1 MTDSRSTVAVVAD
14 PPKEGPLS
22 RLARSARTGAM
33 RLAGTVRSEA
43 GEAIEAAGVSVTRL
57 HRRVILTVA
66 ALLLILLAGAVFRA
80 LGMAWMNYA
89 LIALVGLGAAYAFLQ
104 PAHLAGVLLVGG
116 GVAALKG
123 MGDAGS
129 AVLGYA
135 RLLGRILLA
144 LLVPLLLFALAP
156 GDRSLGASLPFLV
169 LAPVVLLASWMFA
182 RLSPWAEQAL
192 FVVLPLGALLI
203 ALGNMLVP
211 ERTLA
216 GLGVPAWLRAA
227 RPQDEELARIERIRI
242 ELDNRKRAAQL
253 RYIRGKLEANQ
264 PLDAADE
271 AAILAAQRDRV
282 TLTSWF
288 GDRYADLARQ
298 VKGLAAAPA
307 RRNAAPIV
315 PLPGTI
321 QAPRKGWST
330 GIAVPNG
337 FRLCHEGALR
347 AQCHPAGKPESLWYE
362 GGQRCLDTQVDA
374 MRFRGERAAATVS
387 YRFVAA
393 GASCAAR

>member
-1 MTDSRSTVAVVAD
+1 MQ
-14 PPKEGPLS
+14 
-22 RLARSARTGAM
+22 
-33 RLAGTVRSEA
+33 LAGTVRTEA

-57 HRRVILTVA
+57 HRRVILVIA
-66 ALLLILLAGAVFRA
+66 ALILLLLAGAVFRA

-89 LIALVGLGAAYAFLQ
+89 LIALVGLGAAFAFLQ

-116 GVAALKG
+116 GVAALRG

-169 LAPVVLLASWMFA
+169 LAPFVLLASWMFG
-182 RLSPWAEQAL
+182 RLSPKVEQAL

-216 GLGVPAWLRAA
+216 ALGVPAWLRAA
-227 RPQDEELARIERIRI
+227 RPQDEELARIERIRL
-242 ELDNRKRAAQL
+242 ERENSRRAAALQ
-253 RYIRGKLEANQ
+253 RIRRKLEANQ

-271 AAILAAQRDRV
+271 AVILAAQKDRV
-282 TLTSWF
+282 TLTGWF
-288 GDRYADLARQ
+288 GDRYNDLAKQ
-298 VKGLAAAPA
+298 VKGLATAPVRKADAPA
-307 RRNAAPIV
+307 
-315 PLPGTI
+315 LPPPGRI
-321 QAPRKGWST
+321 EAPRRGWSAS
-330 GIAVPNG
+330 IAVPNG
-337 FRLCHEGALR
+337 LRLCHEGALR
-347 AQCHPAGKPESLWYE
+347 AQCHPAGKPDGLWYE
-362 GGQRCLDTQVDA
+362 GGQRCLDTRVDA
-374 MRFRGERAAATVS
+374 MRFRGARGAATVS

-393 GASCAAR
+393 GTSCAAR